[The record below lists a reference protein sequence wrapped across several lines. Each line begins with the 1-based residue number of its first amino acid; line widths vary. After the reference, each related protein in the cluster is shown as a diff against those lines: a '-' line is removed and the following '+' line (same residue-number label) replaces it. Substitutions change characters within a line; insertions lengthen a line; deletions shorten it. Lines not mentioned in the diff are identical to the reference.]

1 SMPRLS
7 MLVCLCCLAWAS
19 AAGDVPSAREL
30 SAAERQAVTELA
42 EKALKEQG
50 LWKGKILLT
59 NVEVLPDASAKPPQR
74 FALLTYYRYEGD
86 LGIVVSVNV
95 DAKSVAGVR
104 SEAQFQ
110 TSLTAEE
117 IAQAEKMARADP
129 RVQKALAKYPQ
140 LDKIEADT

>member
-1 SMPRLS
+1 
-7 MLVCLCCLAWAS
+7 
-19 AAGDVPSAREL
+19 
-30 SAAERQAVTELA
+30 
-42 EKALKEQG
+42 
-50 LWKGKILLT
+50 WKGKILLT

-104 SEAQFQ
+104 SEAQFP

-129 RVQKALAKYPQ
+129 RVQKALAKYSQ
-140 LDKIEADT
+140 LDKIEADTMVARTVNADVPGYKHRVARLFFRDAQRNYLQFVPAVDVDLTTGEV